1 MAAPRTPARSEAA
14 TTNESAPP
22 LAATAANAIAP
33 PTRAESRDPMGG
45 DRSGERGQLHLHHR
59 CMHAKLA
66 CMQASSAGT
75 EATPAA
81 LAAELLDLWRVILKG
96 STRDLYRLLSEVD
109 LSMTQ
114 LKLLHV
120 LDEFEGEVSVKEL
133 AEALAMS
140 LPNASRTVD
149 ALLQRGLVER
159 REDLE
164 DRRVKRVGV
173 TAQARELI
181 DRVDTARLHGLED
194 WAAQLSPVQRQALL
208 DALSLLPTDKDPAT
222 P

>member
-1 MAAPRTPARSEAA
+1 M
-14 TTNESAPP
+14 
-22 LAATAANAIAP
+22 
-33 PTRAESRDPMGG
+33 
-45 DRSGERGQLHLHHR
+45 
-59 CMHAKLA
+59 LA
-66 CMQASSAGT
+66 CMQASSAST

-96 STRDLYRLLSEVD
+96 STRDLYRLLAELD
-109 LSMTQ
+109 LSLTQ

-120 LDEFEGEVSVKEL
+120 LVECRTEISVKEL

-159 REDLE
+159 REDE
-164 DRRVKRVGV
+164 HDRRVKRVG
-173 TAQARELI
+173 ANDKARELI
-181 DRVDTARLHGLED
+181 DRVDTARLHGLEA
-194 WAAQLSPVQRQALL
+194 WATELSPVQRQALM
-208 DALSLLPTDKDPAT
+208 DALSLLPKEPAT